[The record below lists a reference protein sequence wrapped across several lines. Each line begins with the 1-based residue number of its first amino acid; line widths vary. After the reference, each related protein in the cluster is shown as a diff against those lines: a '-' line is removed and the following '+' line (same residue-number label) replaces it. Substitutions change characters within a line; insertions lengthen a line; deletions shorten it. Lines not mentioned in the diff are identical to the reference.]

1 MIRAKISKVLI
12 YTVLILG
19 SLASIF
25 PFFWLIRSSFMST
38 AQIFQLP
45 PIWIPKPFIF
55 SNYLEPFKVLPF
67 AKYYINSAVIVLLVL
82 VGVLISSS
90 LSAYSFARLKWKWR
104 DRVFY
109 IILSSMMLP
118 YAVTMIPTFIGWNAL
133 GLVNTFSPLIIPA
146 YFGGG
151 AFNVFLVRQ
160 FLLSI
165 PKELDEAAY
174 IDGASKLN
182 IFIKIILPL
191 SKSAL
196 IVVGIFTFVNTWND
210 FLAPLIYL
218 NSESRFTLALG
229 LFQFR
234 GMYSAQWNVLMSAS
248 TLVLLPNIIVFI
260 IGQKYILEG
269 ITLTGIKA

>member
-67 AKYYINSAVIVLLVL
+67 AKYYINSAVIVSLVL
-82 VGVLISSS
+82 VGVFISSS

-133 GLVNTFSPLIIPA
+133 GMVNTFSPLIIPA

-218 NSESRFTLALG
+218 NSEHRFTLALG

-234 GMYSAQWNVLMSAS
+234 GMYSAQWNVLMAAS

-260 IGQKYILEG
+260 IGQKYILQG